1 VRNQF
6 SRRKNWGPGGS
17 NGPWVCGVLVVL
29 GGSIGGAWGPLGG
42 PRPATLSTCDF
53 NDLNGAVYF
62 DFMELVDC

>member
-1 VRNQF
+1 MRNQF

-17 NGPWVCGVLVVL
+17 NGPWVCGVLVVF
-29 GGSIGGAWGPLGG
+29 GG
-42 PRPATLSTCDF
+42 PFGEPGVPWEVLGQRHYQTFDF

>member
-1 VRNQF
+1 MGAWGVQWALGVRCA
-6 SRRKNWGPGGS
+6 
-17 NGPWVCGVLVVL
+17 CGV
-29 GGSIGGAWGPLGG
+29 GGSIGGAWGAFGG